1 MYSNES
7 IRLIELVMIKINLLE
22 LQCSCIRETYPA
34 LEKIAAMQRRRL
46 STIAKLAL
54 SSAIQSLDAA
64 AEKGIQVDYIVWASQ
79 YGDEAKTLKILQ
91 DVLQAETPSPTLFS
105 TSVHNAVAGLYS
117 ILCQDATPSTSL
129 CATWSEALIEAY
141 AYLKTNA
148 KTNPC
153 KRVLVVYYDEALP
166 ALYHEYKNFEGF
178 ALSAVVGLDDAN
190 LAIDLN
196 ALQHHDFKY
205 RDALDFQQFWQQP
218 SGLSPAW
225 SKC

>member
-1 MYSNES
+1 
-7 IRLIELVMIKINLLE
+7 MIKINLTE
-22 LQCSCIRETYPA
+22 LQYSCAADTYPA
-34 LEKIAAMQRRRL
+34 LAKIAAMQRRRL
-46 STIAKLAL
+46 SALAKLAL
-54 SSAIQSLDAA
+54 NSAINSLDAA
-64 AEKGIQVDYIVWASQ
+64 TEKGVEVDYIIWASQ

-129 CATWSEALIEAY
+129 CATWSEAMIEAY
-141 AYLKTNA
+141 AYLKTHA
-148 KTNPC
+148 KSH
-153 KRVLVVYYDEALP
+153 RRHGVLLVYYDEALP
-166 ALYHEYKNFEGF
+166 ALYQEYKNFEGF
-178 ALSAVVGLDDAN
+178 ALSAVIGLDDAN

-205 RDALDFQQFWQQP
+205 RDALDFKQFWQQAI
-218 SGLSPAW
+218 GLSPVW